1 MKDSYDILYPMI
13 SHFAIEK
20 MKMYDGFNKK
30 TVTGV
35 YMSVTS
41 FVRKNYSLQR
51 IETLIRKH
59 NLPLVIDEKDLE
71 NTSQFKIKSI

>member
-20 MKMYDGFNKK
+20 IKTYKDFSKK
-30 TVTGV
+30 EITGV
-35 YMSVTS
+35 YLSVTS

-71 NTSQFKIKSI
+71 NTSQFKIKSV